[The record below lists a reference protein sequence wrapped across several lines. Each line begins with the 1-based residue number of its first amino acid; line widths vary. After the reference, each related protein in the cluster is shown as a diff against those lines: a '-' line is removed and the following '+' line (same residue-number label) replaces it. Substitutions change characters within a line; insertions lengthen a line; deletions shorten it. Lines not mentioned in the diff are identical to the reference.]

1 MPRPVRWGLS
11 RAFALLLL
19 AVGPTPG
26 VEAAENEQVA
36 SAIEQFIT
44 SGHATI
50 ASETDDERMFQIFT
64 FYEGRDYK
72 PIWTRDTGA
81 KGKARALLKALKS
94 AGEHGLNPANYSIG
108 DIEERIDTTNPEE
121 LAELDLV
128 LSDVFADFGRD
139 LSRGRVLP
147 SQVDSSIHIEPRG
160 PGPLNIIDGAEV
172 ADDLEPYLATLAPQT
187 PQYDRLK
194 AKLAEYR
201 TIAAEGGWPRIPE
214 GPALKPGMSDDRVP
228 ALRQRLAATGD
239 HAVSPDG
246 ASPLYDDAL
255 VEAVK
260 KFQSRHG
267 LADDG
272 VIGPATLRELNV
284 SVEDRIRQMVLNLE
298 RRRWMTDDLGD
309 FYVFV
314 NLADAYLKVVQ
325 DVGERE
331 KTIHTARIVVGK
343 PYQRTPVFSEQM
355 SYVVFNPNWGVPS
368 SIANKE
374 FLPKLKTDAGFLARQ
389 NIRLFAGNKEVDPFS
404 VNWNALSRVPYQLRQ
419 DPGADNALGRL
430 KFMFPNP
437 YDIYIHDTPA
447 KSLFE
452 KDQRYFS
459 HGCIRVQNP
468 ERLAEVLLG
477 SQGWTIDKI
486 EAQIGSGK
494 QKIVNLDK
502 KVPVHVTYLTVWV
515 NKDGTVNFRNDVYGL
530 DKELATAL
538 LGKEL

>member
-11 RAFALLLL
+11 WAFALLLL
-19 AVGPTPG
+19 AVGP
-26 VEAAENEQVA
+26 AAVKAADNEQVA

-72 PIWTRDTGA
+72 PIWTRDAGA
-81 KGKARALLKALKS
+81 KGKARALLQALKS
-94 AGEHGLNPANYSIG
+94 AGDHGLNPANYSIG
-108 DIEERIDTTNPEE
+108 DIEERIESTNPEE

-147 SQVDSSIHIEPRG
+147 SHVDSSIHIEPHG

-172 ADDLEPYLATLAPQT
+172 ADDLEPYLTTLAPQS

-201 TIAAEGGWPRIPE
+201 AIAAEGGWPRIPD

-228 ALRQRLAATGD
+228 VLRRLLATTGD
-239 HAVSPDG
+239 FGGKADDPAKVYDG
-246 ASPLYDDAL
+246 AL

-272 VIGPATLRELNV
+272 VIGPATMRELNV
-284 SVEDRIRQMVLNLE
+284 PVQDRIRQMVLNLE

-325 DVGERE
+325 DVGGRE
-331 KTIHTARIVVGK
+331 KTVHTARLVVGK
-343 PYQRTPVFSEQM
+343 PYQRTPVFSENM

-368 SIANKE
+368 SIATKE
-374 FLPKLKTDAGFLARQ
+374 YLPKLKTDAGYLARQ
-389 NIRLFAGNKEVDPFS
+389 KIRIFAGNKEVDPFS
-404 VNWNALSRVPYQLRQ
+404 VNWNALSRMPYQLRQ
-419 DPGADNALGRL
+419 DPGDGNALGRI

-437 YDIYIHDTPA
+437 YNVYIHDTPS
-447 KSLFE
+447 KSLFAKE
-452 KDQRYFS
+452 ERFFS
-459 HGCIRVQNP
+459 HGCMRVQDP
-468 ERLAEVLLG
+468 EMLAEVLLG
-477 SQGWTIDKI
+477 SQGWMLDKI
-486 EAQIGSGK
+486 KAQIGSGK

-502 KVPVHVTYLTVWV
+502 KVPVHVTYLTTWV